1 MQPGYAADCE
11 ADMKS
16 LFSQKRLGIFYGLFL
31 LVFVAAP
38 LLVLFYYAFT
48 DGTGKFS
55 TGNLTHFFTDPNTLG
70 TLCYSFVLA
79 LVVTAVCLVIAYPVA
94 YILAQSN
101 IKRKSVILL
110 LFIMPMWI
118 NFTLRITPIKEVLSL
133 IEGNLAFY
141 PFLNS
146 VIGMTYDFLPFMIL
160 PLYTTLSKLDK
171 NLIEA
176 ASDLGAN
183 NMQTFT
189 RIIFPLSVP
198 GIVSGVSMV
207 FLPAMTNYV
216 VLDML
221 YNSTY
226 IMGSLIGSYFSAYDW
241 NNGSMIALIL
251 LFIIGVVAV
260 LTWDREQ
267 DSSGRIIQ

>member
-16 LFSQKRLGIFYGLFL
+16 LFSQRRLGIFYGLFL

-79 LVVTAVCLVIAYPVA
+79 LVVTVVCLLIAYPVA

-101 IKRKSVILL
+101 IKRQSVILL

-118 NFTLRITPIKEVLSL
+118 NFTLRITALKEVLSL

-216 VLDML
+216 VMDML

-260 LTWDREQ
+260 LTWDGEQ

>member
-1 MQPGYAADCE
+1 MQPGFAADCE

-16 LFSQKRLGIFYGLFL
+16 LFSQRRLGIFYGLFL

-118 NFTLRITPIKEVLSL
+118 NFTLRITALKEVLSL

-183 NMQTFT
+183 NMLTFT

>member
-16 LFSQKRLGIFYGLFL
+16 LFSQRRLGIFYGLFL

-118 NFTLRITPIKEVLSL
+118 NFTLRITALKEVLSL

-171 NLIEA
+171 NLVEA

-183 NMQTFT
+183 NIQTFT
-189 RIIFPLSVP
+189 RIVLPLSVP

-241 NNGSMIALIL
+241 HNGSMIALIL

-267 DSSGRIIQ
+267 DGSGRIIQ

>member
-1 MQPGYAADCE
+1 MQPGFAADCE

-16 LFSQKRLGIFYGLFL
+16 LFSQRRLGIFYGLFL

-55 TGNLTHFFTDPNTLG
+55 TGNLTLFFTDPNTLG

-79 LVVTAVCLVIAYPVA
+79 LVVTVVCLLIAYPVA

-101 IKRKSVILL
+101 IKRQSVILL

-118 NFTLRITPIKEVLSL
+118 NFTLRITALKEVLSL

-146 VIGMTYDFLPFMIL
+146 VI
-160 PLYTTLSKLDK
+160 
-171 NLIEA
+171 
-176 ASDLGAN
+176 
-183 NMQTFT
+183 
-189 RIIFPLSVP
+189 
-198 GIVSGVSMV
+198 
-207 FLPAMTNYV
+207 
-216 VLDML
+216 
-221 YNSTY
+221 
-226 IMGSLIGSYFSAYDW
+226 
-241 NNGSMIALIL
+241 
-251 LFIIGVVAV
+251 
-260 LTWDREQ
+260 
-267 DSSGRIIQ
+267 

>member
-1 MQPGYAADCE
+1 MQPGFAADCE

-16 LFSQKRLGIFYGLFL
+16 LFSQRRLGIFYGLFL

-55 TGNLTHFFTDPNTLG
+55 TGNLTLFFTDPNTLG

-118 NFTLRITPIKEVLSL
+118 NFTLRITALKEVLSL

-176 ASDLGAN
+176 ASDLGAD

-189 RIIFPLSVP
+189 RIVLPLSVP

-241 NNGSMIALIL
+241 HNGSMIALIL

-267 DSSGRIIQ
+267 DGSGRIIQ

>member
-16 LFSQKRLGIFYGLFL
+16 LFSQRRLGIFYGLFL

-55 TGNLTHFFTDPNTLG
+55 TGNLTQFFTDPNTLG

-118 NFTLRITPIKEVLSL
+118 NFTLRITALKEVLSL

>member
-16 LFSQKRLGIFYGLFL
+16 LFSQRRLGIFYGLFL

-55 TGNLTHFFTDPNTLG
+55 TGNLTLFFTDPNTLG

-79 LVVTAVCLVIAYPVA
+79 LVVTVVCLLIAYPVA

-101 IKRKSVILL
+101 IKRQSVILL

-118 NFTLRITPIKEVLSL
+118 NFTLRITALKEVLSL

-216 VLDML
+216 VMDML